1 MYIQYQAFYQII
13 HKINLMQ
20 IDFEKSGGLVP
31 VIVQDA
37 STLKVLMLAY
47 MNEES
52 YHKTKLTGKATFFS
66 RSRNELWEKGETSGN
81 WLEVIDISVDC
92 DGDTLLLLAEPK
104 GPVCHTGEDTCFG
117 ITNTRDTA
125 FLGKLDEIIEGRK
138 RDMPEKSYTTS
149 LFMAGINKVAQKVGE
164 EAVELIIEAKDEN
177 DELFLNEAADLL
189 YHLIV
194 LLRHKDY
201 SIRDVISVLEKR
213 HS

>member
-1 MYIQYQAFYQII
+1 M
-13 HKINLMQ
+13 K

-52 YHKTKLTGKATFFS
+52 YNRTRNTGKATFFS
-66 RSRNELWEKGETSGN
+66 RSRNQLWEKGETSGN

-92 DGDTLLLLAEPK
+92 DGDTLLLMAEPR
-104 GPVCHTGEDTCFG
+104 GPVCHTGQDTCFAE
-117 ITNTRDTA
+117 INSRNTA
-125 FLGKLDEIIEGRK
+125 FLGKLDDIIKGRK
-138 RDMPEKSYTTS
+138 RDMPEKSYTTA
-149 LFMAGINKVAQKVGE
+149 LFRAGINKVAQKVGE

-177 DELFLNEAADLL
+177 GELFLNEAADLL

-201 SIRDVISVLEKR
+201 SLSDVVSILEKR